1 MTLSERRPIRGAQAA
16 DGSGAATR
24 VAEELYRFTE
34 RLYRAETQHDVYEA
48 ALDIITRALGC
59 SRASILLLDD
69 AGIMRFAAWRG
80 LSAGYRRAL
89 EGHSPWTRDVKDPQP
104 VCIQDIE
111 AADFPEFLKDTVK
124 TEQVGALAFVPL
136 IANNALIGKFM
147 TYYDARHA
155 FSDAELA
162 LSLTIARQL
171 GFSLERR
178 RAEEALR
185 ETQRRLE
192 AELAALA
199 ERNIQL
205 ALAGKAARVGS
216 YAYDTD
222 TEIMQISE
230 GYVAIHGFPEGTTE
244 IGRRECLVGVHP
256 DDIARV
262 EQLRSEAFRACRRE
276 YDVEYRIT
284 RPGGEMRWV
293 ETRCSISYN
302 GEGRAERVI
311 GVSIDVTERKRVEEQ
326 QGKLLAELDH
336 RVKNVLATVQA
347 IAGHTMQ
354 ASSSMEHFAAA
365 LDGRIR
371 SLGSTHELLSHRRWL
386 GIPLGDLVERELAPY
401 ATGSNTM
408 IGGPD
413 VMLSAEAGQT
423 MAMVLH
429 ELITN
434 AAKHGALSVPSGR
447 VSVNWR
453 LPPTRGASDRLTLTW
468 RETGGPLVVPPRR
481 SSYGMQVVRDLIP
494 YELGGTIDHV
504 LAPDGARC
512 QMEIPLARLHRGSS
526 QDN

>member
-1 MTLSERRPIRGAQAA
+1 
-16 DGSGAATR
+16 
-24 VAEELYRFTE
+24 
-34 RLYRAETQHDVYEA
+34 LYRAETPHDVYEA

-59 SRASILLLDD
+59 GRASILLFDD
-69 AGIMRFAAWRG
+69 AGIMRFTAWRG
-80 LSAGYRRAL
+80 LSEGYRRAL

-111 AADFPEFLKDTVK
+111 AADLPESLKDTIK
-124 TEQVGALAFVPL
+124 AERIGALAFVPL

-147 TYYDARHA
+147 TYHDARHV

-185 ETQRRLE
+185 ATQRRLE
-192 AELAALA
+192 SELAALA

-216 YAYDTD
+216 YAYDID

-244 IGRRECLVGVHP
+244 IGRRECLAGVHP

-262 EQLRSEAFRACRRE
+262 ERMRSEAFRARRRE
-276 YDVEYRIT
+276 YGAEYRIS

-293 ETRCSISYN
+293 ETRCYVSYN
-302 GEGRAERVI
+302 GEGHVDRVV
-311 GVSIDVTERKRVEEQ
+311 GVSIDITERKRVEEQ
-326 QGKLLAELDH
+326 QSKLVAELDH

-347 IAGHTMQ
+347 IAAHTMQ
-354 ASSSMEHFAAA
+354 ASSSMEQFVSA

-386 GIPLGDLVERELAPY
+386 GIPLAELVERELAPY
-401 ATGSNTM
+401 ATGSNTE

-413 VMLSAEAGQT
+413 VMLSAQAGQT
-423 MAMVLH
+423 IGMVLH
-429 ELITN
+429 ELVTN
-434 AAKHGALSVPSGR
+434 AAKHGALAVPSGR
-447 VSVNWR
+447 VSIDWR
-453 LPPTRGASDRLTLTW
+453 LPLNGASDRLNLTW
-468 RETGGPLVVPPRR
+468 RETGGPLVAPPSS
-481 SSYGMQVVRDLIP
+481 SSYGMQVVRELIP
-494 YELGGTIDHV
+494 YELDGTIDHV
-504 LAPDGARC
+504 IAPEGARC
-512 QMEIPLARLHRGSS
+512 HMEIPLARLHRGSS
-526 QDN
+526 QDS